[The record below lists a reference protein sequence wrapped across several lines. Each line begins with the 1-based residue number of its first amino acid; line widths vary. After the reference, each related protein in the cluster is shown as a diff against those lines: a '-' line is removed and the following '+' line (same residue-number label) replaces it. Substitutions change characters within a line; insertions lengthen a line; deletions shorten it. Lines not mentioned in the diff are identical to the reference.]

1 MTRIAGTLAATI
13 LLFSS
18 TLGWAESD
26 TVPVLIPVFLAGP
39 GAFGSHWN
47 TRLTIANTSDVPLGS
62 IPYTY
67 QCGIP
72 EGCLSPFPS
81 HASVVWNATSTF
93 FVTGF
98 FINMGQLELPRV
110 VFSLRVF
117 DDSQSAIDR
126 GTEIPVVP
134 YSSFRESE
142 IQLLDVPTDSRF
154 RVALRVYALATQTPA
169 IAVRTYRDPPPGGG
183 GPQGPRVL
191 ISERIV
197 FLQTG
202 TSGPLARPSSVMIS
216 DPLGG
221 GASEADGSRFR
232 IGVQSQT
239 PGVPIWAFAT
249 VTNNETQRVTVISP
263 QPQ

>member
-1 MTRIAGTLAATI
+1 MARIAGTLAASI
-13 LLFSS
+13 LLFFS
-18 TLGWAESD
+18 TLAWAQSD
-26 TVPVLIPVFLAGP
+26 TVPVLVPVFFGGP

-62 IPYTY
+62 IPYAY
-67 QCGIP
+67 ECPIP

-81 HASVVWNATSTF
+81 HASIVWNATSTF
-93 FVTGF
+93 YVTGF
-98 FINMGQLELPRV
+98 FINMRQDEFPRV
-110 VFSLRVF
+110 AFSLRVF
-117 DDSQSAIDR
+117 DDSQSAIDH

-134 YSSFRESE
+134 YTSFRESE
-142 IQLLDVPTDSRF
+142 IQLLDIPGDSRF
-154 RVALRVYALATQTPA
+154 RVAVRAYALPTQTPA
-169 IAVRTYRDPPPGGG
+169 IAVRTYRDPPPNWG
-183 GPQGPRVL
+183 GPQRPRVL

-197 FLQTG
+197 FLQAG
-202 TSGPLARPSSVMIS
+202 ISGALPRPSAVMIS
-216 DPLGG
+216 DPLG
-221 GASEADGSRFR
+221 ASTSEADGSRFR